1 LTFASEGPPH
11 LFEGHELFGR
21 ERAVLAKVKVD
32 GVAPADFNDLFSR
45 LNDEFEI
52 EVMNAFEGTE

>member
-1 LTFASEGPPH
+1 
-11 LFEGHELFGR
+11 
-21 ERAVLAKVKVD
+21 LAKVKVD